1 MRKAES
7 ESLGKKW
14 IVQEIEFLTKG
25 KQSPWPWLIFIIIH
39 LLAGDN
45 NTTGHVGVTVWT
57 KWGNIYTISIVS
69 IQ

>member
-1 MRKAES
+1 MNK
-7 ESLGKKW
+7 

-25 KQSPWPWLIFIIIH
+25 KQSPWPWLIFIIIY
-39 LLAGDN
+39 LLARDN